1 MAASKENPLI
11 DTGNVTVSAYN
22 TIKKYEKALDT
33 SLLSKE
39 NYEKNLNNKVEV
51 YVYTPQ
57 DKQKH
62 RYFHSLSIDKQVEDF
77 MGTAELKCPYNS
89 SLMEYWEPIRNYCVI
104 YGSNHG
110 EANAKILFIGRVR
123 ELKQEGYELVITF
136 QDYGWKF
143 KQLVTQS
150 YANDNVINKDGYTI
164 MKLMFAAL
172 KIDSWVISPT
182 AKYRLKQVGY
192 DKDGNVTLNKKK
204 IEEMPDLL
212 KRLKKSDPRK
222 AINKWTVYNKVKESE
237 EHNTK
242 NINYTLKYEKP
253 TKVMKKI
260 ASEGSKTSSFS
271 PGASMYG
278 THYGAS
284 SNGGSSGTSGGSSG
298 TSGGS
303 SSNPS
308 PPSDLC
314 SYIGNASVIAAMKLC
329 WSYNRGYA
337 NDYSSAQNTV
347 VNFAKNSPQTYSS
360 QVAPCLN
367 TISKYVVRSDGVNSA
382 SRVKAAAD
390 DAARWS
396 GLNKGVAKGVSNI
409 VSGVIQSNPVTQI
422 VKRGAKVAD
431 NLRKGNVGGAIM
443 AAIFG

>member
-1 MAASKENPLI
+1 MAASKENPLV

-22 TIKKYEKALDT
+22 KIKSYEKALDT
-33 SLLSKE
+33 SLLSEK
-39 NYEKNLNNKVEV
+39 NIEKNLNNKVDV

-57 DKQKH
+57 DKQEH

-77 MGTAELKCPYNS
+77 MGTAELKCPYDS
-89 SLMEYWEPIRNYCVI
+89 DLMEYWEPIRNYCVI

-110 EANAKILFIGRVR
+110 PANKKILFIGRVR

-182 AKYRLKQVGY
+182 AKYRLKQVGF
-192 DKDGNVTLNKKK
+192 DKDGNVTLNKKEIK
-204 IEEMPDLL
+204 EMPDLL
-212 KRLKKSDPRK
+212 KRLKKSDPNK
-222 AINKWTVYNKVKESE
+222 AINKWTVYNKIKESE

-260 ASEGSKTSSFS
+260 ASEGSKSGGFS
-271 PGASMYG
+271 PGTSIYG
-278 THYGAS
+278 TNYGAS
-284 SNGGSSGTSGGSSG
+284 SSGT
-298 TSGGS
+298 GS
-303 SSNPS
+303 SSDPNSPGGANVSASGNPR
-308 PPSDLC
+308 PPADLC
-314 SYIGNASVIAAMKLC
+314 SYIGNSSVIAAMKVC

-337 NDYSSAQNTV
+337 NDYSSAQSTV
-347 VNFAKNSPQTYSS
+347 VNFARNSPQTYSS
-360 QVAPCLN
+360 KVAPCLS
-367 TISKYVVRSDGVNSA
+367 TISKYVTRSDKVNSA
-382 SRVKAAAD
+382 ARVKAAAD

-396 GLNKGVAKGVSNI
+396 GLNKRVTNTAVS
-409 VSGVIQSNPVTQI
+409 VTASALKF
-422 VKRGAKVAD
+422 VGDRATKVAQ
-431 NLRKGNVGGAIM
+431 NVKKGDWGGAVM